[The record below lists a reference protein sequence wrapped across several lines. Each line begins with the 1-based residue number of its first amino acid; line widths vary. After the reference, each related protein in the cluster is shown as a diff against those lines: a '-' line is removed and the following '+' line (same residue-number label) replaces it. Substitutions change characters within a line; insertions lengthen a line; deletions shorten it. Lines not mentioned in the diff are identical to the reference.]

1 MIRVFIGYDPRQ
13 AVDHA
18 VLYNNITRL
27 SSLPVTV
34 TPIAL
39 TNLKNYKETHTDG
52 STEFAYSRFLTP
64 YLAGYQGWAIY
75 MDSDMLFLSDPAE
88 LWNLRDSRY
97 ALQVVKHEYEP
108 KATTK
113 FWASPNKGYKRKN
126 WSSLILFNCE
136 HPTMRQLTP
145 SMIETN
151 SGAYLHQFEWVSGN
165 LIGELPLEWNWLVGE
180 YPANTKARLL
190 HYTLGSPYTNNSLD
204 EAKPN
209 PWLDEYKLL
218 TKQHEPK

>member
-75 MDSDMLFLSDPAE
+75 MDSDMLFLTDPAE

-108 KATTK
+108 KAASK